1 MKLAERLNS
10 DEILVAPGICDA
22 FGMMMV
28 ANAGFDAAYLSGA
41 TRISS
46 AFNLSASFIHFPAS
60 IFFQDGEPTP
70 RLRASA
76 TGIPEPFYRKVAL
89 SWSGLKPSLFWDQE
103 VSGLLRGCYLF
114 LHIPKPAVRD

>member
-41 TRISS
+41 S
-46 AFNLSASFIHFPAS
+46 LASVSYTH
-60 IFFQDGEPTP
+60 
-70 RLRASA
+70 LRAHE
-76 TGIPEPFYRKVAL
+76 T
-89 SWSGLKPSLFWDQE
+89 
-103 VSGLLRGCYLF
+103 
-114 LHIPKPAVRD
+114 